1 MSLETVL
8 FVGCN
13 IQVNAGKQMWGL
25 YIKTGSEWGQLD
37 AEKYIEVI
45 CILSIYLP

>member
-13 IQVNAGKQMWGL
+13 IQDSPRQVNNCGVL
-25 YIKTGSEWGQLD
+25 YIKTDSEWGQLD
-37 AEKYIEVI
+37 AEKDIEVI
-45 CILSIYLP
+45 C